1 MLINLD
7 FESTFILLLIELFKL
22 LFDFV
27 FDGDYLLV
35 GLTPFKFGTGLTPGL
50 LFIIL
55 FWITFFESL
64 VLFVF
69 FFLFY
74 SFLFY
79 SDLASS
85 Y

>member
-55 FWITFFESL
+55 F
-64 VLFVF
+64 
-69 FFLFY
+69 
-74 SFLFY
+74 
-79 SDLASS
+79 
-85 Y
+85 